1 MAQLVVDLALDLLCP
16 AVSLA
21 CLLRQ
26 RVQRCD
32 VLVAVLAEVR
42 NVSQHVSAE
51 LALAIANDPRN
62 FVDLINLYRMLV
74 HNVCVD
80 NLIDCDQ
87 KVIHFVG
94 LGWISLSCWLRPP
107 DSKLL
112 FAGSEVLGSRDG
124 VFAVLHLVEVFLRHQ

>member
-1 MAQLVVDLALDLLCP
+1 MTQLVVDLALDLPCP

-21 CLLRQ
+21 RLLRQ
-26 RVQRCD
+26 RVERCD

-51 LALAIANDPRN
+51 LTLATADDPRN
-62 FVDLINLYRMLV
+62 FVDLINLYRVLV
-74 HNVCVD
+74 HNICVD
-80 NLIDCDQ
+80 NLIDSHQ

-94 LGWISLSCWLRPP
+94 LGRISLVCLLRLP

-124 VFAVLHLVEVFLRHQ
+124 VFAVLHLVEVLLRH